1 MLWNAMVNLA
11 IMAGGV
17 LSFLGQAAGLIFLV
31 LSIVYLYSDRHDGN
45 LFWFFELDEW
55 KEDDE

>member
-17 LSFLGQAAGLIFLV
+17 LEFLGQAGGLLFLV
-31 LSIVYLYSDRHDGN
+31 LSIAYLYSERTDGN
-45 LFWFFELDEW
+45 LFWYFDDEW
-55 KEDDE
+55 KGEDK